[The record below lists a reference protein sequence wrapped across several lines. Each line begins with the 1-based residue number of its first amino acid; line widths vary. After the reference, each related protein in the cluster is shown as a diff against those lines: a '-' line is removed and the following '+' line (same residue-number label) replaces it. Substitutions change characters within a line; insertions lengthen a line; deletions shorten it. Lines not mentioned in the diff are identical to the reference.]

1 MVWVRPSEEA
11 WMQVKGTMPWGG
23 RGTSVEDEGIGVGGV
38 REEVAAAHEG
48 GWAGGGSGG
57 VRIVAMDDDE

>member
-1 MVWVRPSEEA
+1 
-11 WMQVKGTMPWGG
+11 MQVKGTMPWGG